1 MSAATAVAVMMVVI
15 AATVLTAFTMMM
27 ATTVTTTCQH
37 LDGLADLLLSRI
49 AVLDDGARKVE
60 LLASQRVVGVEGH
73 FVIADILHTCQETV
87 VVAVHQRDDGSREDV
102 VVVEMAIHR
111 EYLTVDLMNALW
123 LISAK
128 GLCGLEGKVEDVA
141 LRMLGYF
148 LFKSVESD
156 SKTCDKLEGTLCA
169 SLFLEFLLTVSDG
182 IQLVYHRHK
191 LVGFLIHTLLYIYLF
206 QVAKVIIL
214 IHIYAFFG
222 RKYIFFHIRAIL

>member
-27 ATTVTTTCQH
+27 TTTVTATCQH

-60 LLASQRVVGVEGH
+60 LLASQRVVGVDGH
-73 FVIADILHTCQETV
+73 AVFLNLHHFGHELMVLAICQG
-87 VVAVHQRDDGSREDV
+87 DDGIGVDV

-128 GLCGLEGKVEDVA
+128 GLCGLEGKVEGVA
-141 LRMLGYF
+141 LRMLGHF

-156 SKTCDKLEGTLCA
+156 SD
-169 SLFLEFLLTVSDG
+169 
-182 IQLVYHRHK
+182 
-191 LVGFLIHTLLYIYLF
+191 
-206 QVAKVIIL
+206 
-214 IHIYAFFG
+214 
-222 RKYIFFHIRAIL
+222 RKSVV

>member
-60 LLASQRVVGVEGH
+60 LLASQRVVGVDGH
-73 FVIADILHTCQETV
+73 AVFLNLHHFGHELMVLAICQG
-87 VVAVHQRDDGSREDV
+87 DDGIGVDV

-141 LRMLGYF
+141 LRMLGHF

-182 IQLVYHRHK
+182 I
-191 LVGFLIHTLLYIYLF
+191 
-206 QVAKVIIL
+206 
-214 IHIYAFFG
+214 
-222 RKYIFFHIRAIL
+222 